1 MKSPVF
7 SSKLGGVWWEETGC
21 VPRLPAPVRGEND
34 PKVATVLKERRE
46 FDRQYVLQSSSPKVR
61 N

>member
-1 MKSPVF
+1 M
-7 SSKLGGVWWEETGC
+7 
-21 VPRLPAPVRGEND
+21 PRLPAPVRGGGGGGND
-34 PKVATVLKERRE
+34 PKVATILKERRE